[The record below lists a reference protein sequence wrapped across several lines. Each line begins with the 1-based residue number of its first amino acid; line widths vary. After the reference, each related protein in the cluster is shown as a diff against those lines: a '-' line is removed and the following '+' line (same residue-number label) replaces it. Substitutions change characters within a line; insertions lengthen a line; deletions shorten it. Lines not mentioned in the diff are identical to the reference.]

1 MHLYEELLSVLGTF
15 KQCSDFLGMK
25 LQAFE
30 SSKEVC
36 KKNKSKY
43 LEKVG
48 KIFRTVAQELLEE
61 NAEEEYSQEESYAE
75 EVHVEDD
82 ADIYGQEDD
91 VEFNFDS
98 LKISQEPS

>member
-1 MHLYEELLSVLGTF
+1 
-15 KQCSDFLGMK
+15 
-25 LQAFE
+25 
-30 SSKEVC
+30 
-36 KKNKSKY
+36 
-43 LEKVG
+43 VG
-48 KIFRTVAQELLEE
+48 KIFQKVAQELSEE